1 MFLIIESFILKFVQ
15 FYVHLEL
22 VGVFILLPLA
32 IACIVIQFK
41 RSKLASKIP
50 GVIGLILLAIC
61 AAIAFNGDKISKD
74 ITSILER
81 IANGTS
87 ETPSASILEP
97 IFYILVGAKEKRVVI
112 EEIIA
117 FGFYTYLFWLIYF
130 FRTTLREGGVE
141 AAFKLDISELLGE
154 KQLQRPMRS
163 KSNEL
168 GSGDLANRA
177 QILEWTKPKD
187 PRTDTALPVTNLRGS
202 DGVVL
207 KQGHIIWANGDR
219 NRHILAVSKTG
230 GGKTTKLILP
240 ILYNDV
246 MSPNRSVI
254 ILDSKPEMWSKL
266 AGLSKKY
273 NPDRKILLFN
283 PLDTERGLSWNIL
296 SKIEDDTDAKLIAN
310 TLIMATDNP
319 SAKSDSP
326 FFRTNAL
333 AVLNAIM
340 IGLLHDPDEVLSMPR
355 VHELVQSGMKG
366 LCDWLEAHPEA
377 IRNTRTFVELARN
390 GSQNA
395 DTILSELSM
404 RISQWDLKAI
414 RATTAFDE
422 LDLEQ
427 VIKEPTLLIVELR
440 ESELEMLRPM
450 GNVIIVEILRFLTK
464 YAEKCPQ
471 VTLPRP
477 VGLVID
483 EFASALGRLPDI
495 HVKLNTL
502 RSRNISIVGA
512 IQSTAQVKA
521 NYGDDADS
529 VLAGFTSKIFMPPL
543 DMVDSEWASKET
555 GQMTIRF
562 NTSSSGSNQKLTEMF
577 ASKNDN
583 TQEQVQQRAVLT
595 PDEVG
600 RPTDNINTFFVPG
613 TPVFQGYLTP
623 YYKIPEMRK
632 KIEDSESIVVKLR
645 DKPIEYIEK
654 DPEILYGD
662 SNEGSSSGLP
672 DGISD
677 ISGWTDEQ
685 IQDKILDTKKKLDW
699 SNTSGSAKKWW
710 ESFEEENSNRLHIVL
725 RLCEEL
731 AIRNATITEFFLTYI
746 YSNTDNIQANLYYLD
761 YSRIKKEEE
770 SRRKE
775 A

>member
-1 MFLIIESFILKFVQ
+1 MFLYIETLILKLVR
-15 FYVHLEL
+15 YYTEL
-22 VGVFILLPLA
+22 GIFGVLVILAFA
-32 IACIVIQFK
+32 IPCIIIQFK
-41 RSKLASKIP
+41 RAKLASKLP
-50 GVIGLILLAIC
+50 GFIGCALLGVCAEIL
-61 AAIAFNGDKISKD
+61 FNGDEIINNISN
-74 ITSILER
+74 ILDR
-81 IANGTS
+81 IENGTS
-87 ETPSASILEP
+87 NTNSASIFEP
-97 IFYILVGAKEKRVVI
+97 IFYILVGAKEKRVIV

-117 FGFYTYLFWLIYF
+117 FGFYTYIGWLLYF
-130 FRTTLREGGVE
+130 LKNALKEGGLQE
-141 AAFKLDISELLGE
+141 ALKLDLGELLGE
-154 KQLQRPMRS
+154 KKLFRPLRS
-163 KSNEL
+163 KTNEL

-177 QILEWTKPKD
+177 QIMEWTKPKD
-187 PRTDTALPVTNLRGS
+187 PTTDTALPVTNLRGS

-207 KQGHIIWANGDR
+207 KEGHIIWANGDR

-254 ILDSKPEMWSKL
+254 ILDSKPEMWTKL
-266 AGLSKKY
+266 AGLAKKY
-273 NPDRKILLFN
+273 NPSKKILLFN
-283 PLDTERGLSWNIL
+283 PLDIERSLSWNIL

-310 TLIMATDNP
+310 TIIMATDNP
-319 SAKSDSP
+319 SSKADSP
-326 FFRTNAL
+326 FFRNNAL
-333 AVLNAIM
+333 AVLNALM
-340 IGLLHDPDEVLSMPR
+340 VGLLNDPNETLSMPR
-355 VHELVQSGMKG
+355 VHELVQSGREG
-366 LCDWLEAHPEA
+366 LCSWLEAHPES
-377 IRNTRTFVELARN
+377 IRNTRAFVDLVRS

-422 LDLEQ
+422 LDLEKL
-427 VIKEPTLLIVELR
+427 ILEPTVLIVELR

-450 GNVIIVEILRFLTK
+450 ANVIIVEILRFLTK
-464 YAEKCPQ
+464 YAERCPK

-502 RSRNISIVGA
+502 RSRNISIVAA

-543 DMVDSEWASKET
+543 DMVDAEWASKET

-562 NTSSSGSNQKLTEMF
+562 NTSSSGSNQKITEMF

-600 RPTDNINTFFVPG
+600 RPTDNINTFFVPN

-623 YYKIPEMRK
+623 YYKIPDMRK
-632 KIEDSESIVVKLR
+632 KIDDSESIMVKLR
-645 DKPIEYIEK
+645 EAPIEYEEK
-654 DPEILYGD
+654 DPEITAP
-662 SNEGSSSGLP
+662 SNQGGNSNGIPE
-672 DGISD
+672 GISD
-677 ISGWTDEQ
+677 TTGWSNDQ
-685 IQDKILDTKKKLDW
+685 IQAKIDETKRKLDW
-699 SNTSGSAKKWW
+699 ENTSGSAKKWW
-710 ESFEEENSNRLHIVL
+710 ETFENENSNRLQLIL

-770 SRRKE
+770 KKRKE

>member
-1 MFLIIESFILKFVQ
+1 MFLLIESLVLKLINYYVNLGLIGAFLILPF
-15 FYVHLEL
+15 
-22 VGVFILLPLA
+22 A
-32 IACIVIQFK
+32 IACIIIQFK
-41 RSKLASKIP
+41 RAKLANKFPWI
-50 GVIGLILLAIC
+50 IGFILLGIC
-61 AAIAFNGDKISKD
+61 LELAFNSQELSDKIAN
-74 ITSILER
+74 ILDR
-81 IANGTS
+81 IENGTS
-87 ETPSASILEP
+87 KTSSASIFEP

-117 FGFYTYLFWLIYF
+117 FGFYTYLGWLLYF
-130 FRTTLREGGVE
+130 LKNAMKEGGLKE
-141 AAFKLDISELLGE
+141 ALKIDTNELLGE
-154 KQLQRPMRS
+154 KVLIRPMRS

-177 QILEWTKPKD
+177 QILEWTRPKD
-187 PRTDTALPVTNLRGS
+187 PETDTALPVTNLRGS
-202 DGVVL
+202 DGVIL
-207 KQGHIIWANGDR
+207 KEGHLIWANGDR

-230 GGKTTKLILP
+230 GGKTTKLITP

-246 MSPNRSVI
+246 MSKNRSVI
-254 ILDSKPEMWSKL
+254 ILDSKPEMWAQL
-266 AGLSKKY
+266 AGLVKKY
-273 NPDRKILLFN
+273 NPSKKILLFN
-283 PLDTERGLSWNIL
+283 PLDLERSLSWNIL

-310 TLIMATDNP
+310 TIIMATDNP
-319 SAKSDSP
+319 SSKADSP
-326 FFRTNAL
+326 FFRNNAL
-333 AVLNAIM
+333 AVLNALM
-340 IGLLHDPDEVLSMPR
+340 VGLLNDPNETLSMPR
-355 VHELVQSGMKG
+355 VHELVQSGREG
-366 LCDWLEAHPEA
+366 LCSWLEAHPDA
-377 IRNTRTFVELARN
+377 IRNTRAFVDLVRS

-427 VIKEPTLLIVELR
+427 LILEPTILIVELR

-450 GNVIIVEILRFLTK
+450 ANVIIVEILRFLTK
-464 YAEKCPQ
+464 YAEKCPK

-502 RSRNISIVGA
+502 RSRNISIVAA

-543 DMVDSEWASKET
+543 DMVDAEWASKET

-562 NTSSSGSNQKLTEMF
+562 NTSSLGSNQKITEMF
-577 ASKNDN
+577 ASKSDN
-583 TQEQVQQRAVLT
+583 IQEQVQQRAVLT
-595 PDEVG
+595 PDEIG
-600 RPTDNINTFFVPG
+600 RPTDNINTFFVPN

-623 YYKIPEMRK
+623 WYKIPEMSK
-632 KIEDSESIVVKLR
+632 KINDSLSTVVKLR
-645 DKPIEYIEK
+645 DVPIEYIEK
-654 DPEILYGD
+654 DPEPVKSTNRG
-662 SNEGSSSGLP
+662 EGSNSIP
-672 DGISD
+672 EGISD
-677 ISGWTDEQ
+677 TTGWSDEQ
-685 IQDKILDTKKKLDW
+685 IQNKITETRRKLDW
-699 SNTSGSAKKWW
+699 ENTSGSAKKWW
-710 ESFEEENSNRLHIVL
+710 ETFEQENSNRPQLIL

-770 SRRKE
+770 KKRKE
-775 A
+775 G